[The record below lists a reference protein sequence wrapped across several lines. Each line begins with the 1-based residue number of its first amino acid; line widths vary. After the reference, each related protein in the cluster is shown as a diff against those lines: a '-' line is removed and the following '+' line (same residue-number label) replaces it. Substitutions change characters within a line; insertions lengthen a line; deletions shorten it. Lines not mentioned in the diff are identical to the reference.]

1 DRGRR
6 AALGRRHRG
15 PRRGAGRALPRAPRR
30 VQGAAELRVRRLA
43 APRPQREA
51 LQAAAAG
58 AAGRPSSHVMAAV
71 PSPEEVAVRHA
82 ITTVLQDYARGVDD
96 RDWDLVR
103 RCYHPDAV
111 DDHGVYRG
119 DVEGFVA
126 HFARQARA
134 WDRTAH
140 YVFEP

>member
-1 DRGRR
+1 
-6 AALGRRHRG
+6 
-15 PRRGAGRALPRAPRR
+15 
-30 VQGAAELRVRRLA
+30 
-43 APRPQREA
+43 
-51 LQAAAAG
+51 
-58 AAGRPSSHVMAAV
+58 SHVMAAV

-140 YVFEP
+140 YVFEPHIELDGEAATVVARVVAHHVSGTEDLVIGARYRDRFECRDGDWRIARRRVDVDWVTTVPA